1 MILIDSH
8 CHINSQELRLDSR
21 AVVTRAM
28 EAGVKKFMIV
38 GCDYEDSCEAVA
50 MAQDF
55 AQFGLYASIGIHPH
69 ESGRYEKIPEEFNSL
84 IHSERVCAVGEIGL
98 DYHYNHSTKESQH
111 KMFALQ
117 LEFAAREKMPVIL
130 HIREAMNDAM
140 NILRD
145 YRDLK
150 LLFHCYSGG
159 FKYLDETLSMSST
172 MLGFGGALTW
182 QGKNSDELRKVFKQ
196 VPIENILLETDC
208 PYMAPA
214 PFRGQ
219 INEPSFIK
227 YVYDKATEIKN
238 LDIAVLANKIEI
250 NAKNFFNW
258 E

>member
-21 AVVTRAM
+21 AVITRAR
-28 EAGVKKFMIV
+28 EVGVKKFMNV
-38 GCDYEDSCEAVA
+38 GCDFEDSCEAAA
-50 MAQDF
+50 MAHDF

-69 ESGRYEKIPEEFNSL
+69 ESGRYERVPEEFNAL
-84 IHSERVCAVGEIGL
+84 IKSERVCAVGEIGL

-130 HIREAMNDAM
+130 HIREAMQDAM

-159 FKYLDETLSMSST
+159 FEYLDEFLSMDSI
-172 MLGFGGALTW
+172 LAFEGALTW
-182 QGKNSDELRKVFKQ
+182 QGKNSSELREVFKQ
-196 VPIENILLETDC
+196 VPLENILLETDC
-208 PYMAPA
+208 PYMAPV
-214 PFRGQ
+214 PFRGK
-219 INEPSFIK
+219 INEPAYIK
-227 YVYDKATEIKN
+227 YVYDKAAEIKN
-238 LDIAVLANKIEI
+238 LDIAELANKIEI
-250 NAKNFFNW
+250 NAKNFFKW

>member
-21 AVVTRAM
+21 AVITRAR
-28 EAGVKKFMIV
+28 EVGVKKFMNV
-38 GCDYEDSCEAVA
+38 GCDFEDSCEAAA
-50 MAQDF
+50 MAHDF

-69 ESGRYEKIPEEFNSL
+69 ESGRYERVPEEFNAL
-84 IHSERVCAVGEIGL
+84 IKSERVCAVGEIGL

-130 HIREAMNDAM
+130 HIREAMQDAM

-159 FKYLDETLSMSST
+159 LEYLDEILSMDSI
-172 MLGFGGALTW
+172 LAFGGALTW
-182 QGKNSDELRKVFKQ
+182 QGKNSGELREVFKQ
-196 VPIENILLETDC
+196 VPLENILLETDC
-208 PYMAPA
+208 PYMAPV
-214 PFRGQ
+214 PFRGK
-219 INEPSFIK
+219 INEPAYIK
-227 YVYDKATEIKN
+227 YVYDKAAEIKN
-238 LDIAVLANKIEI
+238 LDIAELANKIEI
-250 NAKNFFNW
+250 NAKNFFKW

>member
-21 AVVTRAM
+21 AVITRAI
-28 EAGVKKFMIV
+28 ESGVKKFMNV

-50 MAQDF
+50 MAHDF

-69 ESGRYEKIPEEFNSL
+69 ESGRYERVPEEFSSL
-84 IHSERVCAVGEIGL
+84 IKSERVLAVGEIGL
-98 DYHYNHSTKESQH
+98 DYHYNHSTKEEQH
-111 KMFALQ
+111 KMFISQ
-117 LEFAAREKMPVIL
+117 LEFAATEKMPVIL

-159 FKYLDETLSMSST
+159 FEYLDEVLSMDSI
-172 MLGFGGALTW
+172 LAFGGALTW
-182 QGKNSDELRKVFKQ
+182 TGKNSDNLKEVFKR
-196 VPIENILLETDC
+196 VPIQNILLETDC
-208 PYMAPA
+208 PYMAPV
-214 PFRGQ
+214 PFRGK
-219 INEPSFIK
+219 INEPSYIK
-227 YVYDKATEIKN
+227 YVYDKAAEIKN
-238 LDIAVLANKIEI
+238 LDIAELADKIAI